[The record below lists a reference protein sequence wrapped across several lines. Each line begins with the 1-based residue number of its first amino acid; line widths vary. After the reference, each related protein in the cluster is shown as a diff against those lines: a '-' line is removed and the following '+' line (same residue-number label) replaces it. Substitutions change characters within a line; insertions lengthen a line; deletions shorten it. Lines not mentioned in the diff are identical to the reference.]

1 MKSDTSADP
10 GPLVFHDRREEF
22 EVAFEQS
29 ATVAALSL
37 CASSPRVETGGIL
50 VGRYVS
56 SGRRAQV
63 SEATGPPPGSS
74 AGRDWFR
81 RGNRGLAKLLAERW
95 DSEPRTYYL
104 GEWHFHPDR
113 VPWPSSQDL
122 RQMHEVAADPRY
134 QCSNPI
140 LLVVSPIGV
149 GQWSLQ
155 VFVFGAGDVPVG
167 LSLADTHHDGQPLGP
182 LQD

>member
-10 GPLVFHDRREEF
+10 GPLVFCDSREEF

-29 ATVAALSL
+29 AMMAALSL

-50 VGRYVS
+50 VGRYVN
-56 SGRRAQV
+56 SGRRVQV

-74 AGRDWFR
+74 AGRDWFT
-81 RGNRGLAKLLAERW
+81 RGNRGLAKLLADRW

-134 QCSNPI
+134 QCANPI
-140 LLVVSPIGV
+140 LLVVSPIDE
-149 GQWSLQ
+149 GQWCPQ
-155 VFVFGAGDVPVG
+155 VFVFGAGAVPVA
-167 LSLADTHHDGQPLGP
+167 LSLADTPDEGQPLGP
-182 LQD
+182 PQD